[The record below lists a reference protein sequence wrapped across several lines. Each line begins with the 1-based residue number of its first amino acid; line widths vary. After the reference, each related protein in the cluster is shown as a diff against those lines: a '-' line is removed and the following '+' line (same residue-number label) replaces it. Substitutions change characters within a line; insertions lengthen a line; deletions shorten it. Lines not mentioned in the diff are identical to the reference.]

1 MEKASKWIRNHL
13 MGKKEAKYKVDRSYN
28 ENNIAE
34 SPKVKRRWSLGRK
47 SSTRTT
53 GNATAHRFSASFD
66 SSYSANLQVQSLLQ
80 TDAPYILSTCLL
92 PKAPTNI
99 ESSAA
104 TKIQAAFRSYLA
116 RKALLALRGLVKIQ
130 AQVRGHLVRKQT
142 SATLRGMHALMAIQV
157 RARIQ
162 RLQTAQE
169 ANLLLPKY
177 SPPHPQIS
185 RDMVSGITPSTAQE
199 SKDPK
204 DMDLKEMLEI
214 MGSRSGPLD
223 PSDTEH
229 AVMSFYPKEKYQY
242 QDHALNAE
250 PSSSRNSLSSN
261 QRHSMSRAPNG
272 LTRTESSRAKARS
285 CSEPKQ
291 RPVQGTRRK
300 NKPVESTKDLNF
312 SLDGRRQSMSS
323 NSLRFIYHGNEDHWV
338 MNHYESSTDSKSGSF
353 HGSTATSNSC
363 Y

>member
-1 MEKASKWIRNHL
+1 
-13 MGKKEAKYKVDRSYN
+13 
-28 ENNIAE
+28 
-34 SPKVKRRWSLGRK
+34 
-47 SSTRTT
+47 
-53 GNATAHRFSASFD
+53 
-66 SSYSANLQVQSLLQ
+66 
-80 TDAPYILSTCLL
+80 
-92 PKAPTNI
+92 
-99 ESSAA
+99 
-104 TKIQAAFRSYLA
+104 
-116 RKALLALRGLVKIQ
+116 
-130 AQVRGHLVRKQT
+130 
-142 SATLRGMHALMAIQV
+142 
-157 RARIQ
+157 
-162 RLQTAQE
+162 
-169 ANLLLPKY
+169 
-177 SPPHPQIS
+177 
-185 RDMVSGITPSTAQE
+185 
-199 SKDPK
+199 
-204 DMDLKEMLEI
+204 

-363 Y
+363 YWNYIAPNKKQEIQLLRVKWHANIDKSMTSQENGYAQRTDYNNCILF